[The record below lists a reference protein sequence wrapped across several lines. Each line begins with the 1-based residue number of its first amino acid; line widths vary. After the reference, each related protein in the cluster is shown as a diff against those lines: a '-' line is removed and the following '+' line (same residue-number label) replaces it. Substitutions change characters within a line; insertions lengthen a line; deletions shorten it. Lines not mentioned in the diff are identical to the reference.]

1 MTFSKLR
8 AVDLSP
14 LQNQN
19 YDLPITGKWI
29 NLGFGSTDYLPLPR
43 VNISTYFSLG
53 AKL

>member
-8 AVDLSP
+8 AWDLSP

-29 NLGFGSTDYLPLPR
+29 NLGFGSTDYLALPR